1 MGIILPLHCRSIICC
16 ASAVYIFIIWASS
29 SVGLSHPGLFFFGIK
44 IGSPSSNVDLR
55 DHYPFASRRCRS
67 SSRSRA
73 SGYTAKF
80 KTKLVVADMLR
91 LSFGFADSAAWTYAG
106 RLHTQ
111 ITVSTF
117 TLPEEVSSTYRR
129 FATSPN
135 FVPVLLALEF
145 RSSLESPFQEL
156 PPTYH
161 EP

>member
-80 KTKLVVADMLR
+80 KTKLVGCFDF
-91 LSFGFADSAAWTYAG
+91 LSASRALMRRATHPNH
-106 RLHTQ
+106 RLHFHSSGRGFIDVSPVCHFTQ
-111 ITVSTF
+111 LRASVAGSRI
-117 TLPEEVSSTYRR
+117 
-129 FATSPN
+129 
-135 FVPVLLALEF
+135 PVLVGITF
-145 RSSLESPFQEL
+145 SGIT
-156 PPTYH
+156 TYI
-161 EP
+161 PRAVKQCSR